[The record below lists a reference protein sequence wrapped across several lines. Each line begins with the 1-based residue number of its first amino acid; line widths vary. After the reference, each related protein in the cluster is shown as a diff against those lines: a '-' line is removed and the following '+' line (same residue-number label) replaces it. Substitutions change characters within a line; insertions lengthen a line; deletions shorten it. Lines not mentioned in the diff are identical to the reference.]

1 MKNRTLMYIAMMMTL
16 LLLTGCAG
24 QKTET
29 STPAAS
35 GVESSSQSET
45 SSQQE
50 TQQTEAE
57 TPVQQPTASEVTQ
70 NNLSTFSVTDEAMF
84 ATEPVD
90 GGVSITS
97 CADKDS
103 SVIVVPDTIG
113 GQSVVAIG
121 DYAFSEMTMQGVV
134 LPDTVEKIGYASFI
148 LCADLKYI
156 DLGSGLESINSMAF
170 NDCHSLERI
179 EFPEGMT
186 TFYGVPLVSCESL
199 ADIVVPGSVTEL
211 PKGIVDVAS
220 CPNAVVITPAGSA
233 VEADCI
239 EYSVPYRNS

>member
-24 QKTET
+24 QKTEI
-29 STPAAS
+29 STPIS
-35 GVESSSQSET
+35 SSVESSSQSET

-50 TQQTEAE
+50 SQQTEIG
-57 TPVQQPTASEVTQ
+57 TSVQQPTVSEVTQ
-70 NNLSTFSVTDEAMF
+70 DNLSTFPLTDEAAF

-90 GGVSITS
+90 GGVAITS
-97 CADKDS
+97 CTDKDS
-103 SVIVVPDTIG
+103 IVIVVPDSIG
-113 GQSVVAIG
+113 GQPVVAIG
-121 DYAFSEMTMQGVV
+121 DYAFSEMNMQGVV
-134 LPDTVEKIGYASFI
+134 LPDTVEEIGYASFI
-148 LCADLKYI
+148 LCANLKYI
-156 DLGSGLESINSMAF
+156 DLGSGLKSIDSMAF

-186 TFYGVPLVSCESL
+186 TFYGVPMVYCESL
-199 ADIVVPGSVTEL
+199 TDIVVPSSVTDL
-211 PKGIVDVAS
+211 PNGIVDAAS
-220 CPNAVVITPAGSA
+220 CPDAVVITPVGSA